1 MKKSLFMFFRFF
13 LKGNFFRK
21 KIKFSVPER
30 EEDDL
35 EFADEIDYPPDVLLK
50 E

>member
-1 MKKSLFMFFRFF
+1 MFFRF
-13 LKGNFFRK
+13 LLREFFRK

-30 EEDDL
+30 EEEDL
-35 EFADEIDYPPDVLLK
+35 EFADEIDYPPNVLLK